1 MIGQDDV
8 ILKRDRSFTCVAES
22 EVFTLRLEKEHFDK
36 MIKEFPEIREEL
48 LEEANLR
55 SHYVKIQK

>member
-8 ILKRDRSFTCVAES
+8 ILKRDRSFTYVAES

-36 MIKEFPEIREEL
+36 MIKEFPEIREEIL
-48 LEEANLR
+48 
-55 SHYVKIQK
+55 